1 MYENGR
7 DSLALGPI
15 KAAYNRTVSGGLRL
29 LPKEIGKD
37 INAILFLGGSVGSV
51 FNELKAVC
59 LNYGI
64 SGGTR
69 TCSGGITVGA
79 FGTAEPVENGLR
91 TPVREWAGKYIGKYK
106 IPQVLGKSPGRT
118 AATWMGDGSSI
129 HHGGYL
135 GTESGYEDGR

>member
-15 KAAYNRTVSGGLRL
+15 IATYNRTVSGGLRL
-29 LPKEIGKD
+29 LPQKIGKD
-37 INAILFLGGSVGSV
+37 ISAILFLREFAGSI
-51 FNELKAVC
+51 FNELKVVC
-59 LNYGI
+59 LKCGV
-64 SGGTR
+64 SGVTR
-69 TCSGGITVGA
+69 ICSGITAGA
-79 FGTAEPVENGLR
+79 FRTAEPVENGLR

-135 GTESGYEDGR
+135 GTESGYEDGC